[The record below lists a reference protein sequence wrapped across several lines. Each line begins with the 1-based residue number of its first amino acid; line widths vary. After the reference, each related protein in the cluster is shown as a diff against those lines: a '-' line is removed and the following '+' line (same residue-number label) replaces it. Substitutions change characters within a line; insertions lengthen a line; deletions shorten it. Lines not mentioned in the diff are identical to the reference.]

1 MRRFLPHI
9 GLIVFAIYILLPALW
24 VLRTSIIP
32 DGQSYSTDIFPQF
45 TLENYSK
52 VLFERKFGS
61 ALLNSLIL
69 AGGSTLLALPFAAMV
84 AYAFARYS
92 TGGKTSRFLVLAT
105 QMLPAIVLILP
116 VFTVFR
122 GIGLTNNLLGLVLV
136 YSALNLP
143 FLTWILLGFFEGL
156 PQDLESAAMIDG
168 ATPVQTFIRI
178 VLPLSAPGI
187 VSAGI
192 LGFIMAWN
200 EFIFALVLSG
210 PRTAT
215 VPVALAAFQSQNGVQ
230 IANVSAGVV
239 LAVLPMAIISRFVQ
253 KYIVSGLTFGAVK

>member
-9 GLIVFAIYILLPALW
+9 GLILFSVYILLPAFW

-32 DGQSYSTDIFPQF
+32 EGLSYSTAVFPEL

-52 VLFERKFGS
+52 VIFERKFGS
-61 ALLNSLIL
+61 ALFNSLVL

-84 AYAFARYS
+84 AYSFARYS

-168 ATPVQTFIRI
+168 ATPIQTFIRI

-215 VPVALAAFQSQNGVQ
+215 VPVALASFQSQNGVQ